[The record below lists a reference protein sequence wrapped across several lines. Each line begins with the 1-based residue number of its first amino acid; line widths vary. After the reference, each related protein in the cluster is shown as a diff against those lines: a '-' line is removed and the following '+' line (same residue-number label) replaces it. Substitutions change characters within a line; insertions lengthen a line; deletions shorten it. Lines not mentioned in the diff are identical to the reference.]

1 MPKPGLPHLLV
12 ALLAAPASACAPARP
27 VPAPGGADGALVSSL
42 QVETSPDSV
51 RFHLQVTNVSAAPVV
66 LSFATGQRA
75 DFWVDRDGRTIW
87 RWSEGR
93 MWTQAMGADTL
104 ATGAT
109 RTFSASWAPPPGL
122 AGQPLTAHGAVAS
135 PDRRVERA
143 ASFTLP

>member
-1 MPKPGLPHLLV
+1 
-12 ALLAAPASACAPARP
+12 
-27 VPAPGGADGALVSSL
+27 
-42 QVETSPDSV
+42 VETSPDSV